1 VVLRRGGFQIRP
13 YRPTYLHKPLFSR
26 LPSFVHCWF
35 LLDAFLRLTYFTRNS
50 FPIGK
55 GEPMK
60 RIWLAVALLFFS
72 SQRLEALNHLR
83 AASGGFTTAIH
94 AVLWAAYEEKI
105 FRKYGLDVE
114 YLALNTGRLGMQMLL
129 SDDIQILFSTGV
141 TVVTTNLQ
149 KGDLTIIGGGLN
161 FFPTK
166 LITRPEIKR
175 GVDLK
180 GKALAV
186 GGFGAAN
193 HMALLVALEK
203 LGINPKEVS
212 IIQVAG
218 GAAQLTALS
227 KGAVYGLMFNEPQAT
242 IAVKK
247 FGMHSLIDL
256 MESKAP
262 FPQNC
267 FIVKRNYLESNRDKV
282 TNFMKAVIESIYL
295 LKKDKP
301 LAVRLIKKYIRVNDE
316 EATIGYDYYL
326 AKHSEGILD
335 LPDRRG
341 LQFVIEETAKTNPK
355 AVGQTPESLRLTEPS
370 VLDEIK
376 KSGFVEKVKY

>member
-1 VVLRRGGFQIRP
+1 
-13 YRPTYLHKPLFSR
+13 
-26 LPSFVHCWF
+26 
-35 LLDAFLRLTYFTRNS
+35 
-50 FPIGK
+50 
-55 GEPMK
+55 MK
-60 RIWLAVALLFFS
+60 KIWLVAALLLWS
-72 SQRLEALNHLR
+72 SQPVEALDPTR

-105 FRKYGLDVE
+105 FHKYGLDVE

-175 GVDLK
+175 AADLR

-203 LGINPKEVS
+203 LGINSKEVS
-212 IIQVAG
+212 IIQVPG

-267 FIVKRNYLESNRDKV
+267 FIVKRSYLESNRDKV

-295 LKKDKP
+295 LKRDKP
-301 LAVRLIKKYIRVNDE
+301 LAIRLIKKYIRVNDE
-316 EATIGYDYYL
+316 EAAIGYDYYL
-326 AKHSEGILD
+326 AKHSEDILEV
-335 LPDRRG
+335 PDRRG
-341 LQFVIEETAKTNPK
+341 LQFVIDETAKTNPK
-355 AVGQTPESLRLTEPS
+355 ASGQTPESLRLTEPA

-376 KSGFVEKVKY
+376 KSGFLEKVK

>member
-1 VVLRRGGFQIRP
+1 MPRLHEETERSIKSRIVKKLLVRIRSTAENRPVPRVRALFTVLPVLPEKRERMRRTWIVVATILFLCLP
-13 YRPTYLHKPLFSR
+13 KAPL
-26 LPSFVHCWF
+26 
-35 LLDAFLRLTYFTRNS
+35 A
-50 FPIGK
+50 
-55 GEPMK
+55 
-60 RIWLAVALLFFS
+60 AV
-72 SQRLEALNHLR
+72 ENLR

-129 SDDIQILFSTGV
+129 SDDIQVLFSTGV

-149 KGDLTIIGGGLN
+149 KGDLAIIGGGLN

-166 LITRPEIKR
+166 LVTRPEIKR
-175 GVDLK
+175 AADLK

-203 LGINPKEVS
+203 LGLNNKEVS

-218 GAAQLTALS
+218 AAAQITALT
-227 KGAVYGLMFNEPQAT
+227 KGAIYGLMFNEPQAT
-242 IAVKK
+242 IAMKK

-256 MESKAP
+256 MESKIP

-267 FIVKRNYLESNRDKV
+267 FIVKRSYLESNREKV
-282 TNFMKAVIESIYL
+282 TNFMKAIVEAIYL
-295 LKKDKP
+295 LQRDRP
-301 LAVRLIKKYIRVNDE
+301 LAIRLIKKYIRVNDE
-316 EATIGYDYYL
+316 EAAIGYDYYL
-326 AKHSEGILD
+326 AKHGEGILD

-341 LQFVIEETAKTNPK
+341 LVFVIEEIAKTNPK
-355 AVGQTPESLRLTEPS
+355 AVGQTPETLRLLEPS

-376 KSGFVEKVKY
+376 KSGFVERVK

>member
-1 VVLRRGGFQIRP
+1 V
-13 YRPTYLHKPLFSR
+13 S
-26 LPSFVHCWF
+26 
-35 LLDAFLRLTYFTRNS
+35 
-50 FPIGK
+50 
-55 GEPMK
+55 
-60 RIWLAVALLFFS
+60 
-72 SQRLEALNHLR
+72 
-83 AASGGFTTAIH
+83 
-94 AVLWAAYEEKI
+94 
-105 FRKYGLDVE
+105 
-114 YLALNTGRLGMQMLL
+114 
-129 SDDIQILFSTGV
+129 
-141 TVVTTNLQ
+141 TNLQ
-149 KGDLTIIGGGLN
+149 KADLAIIGGGLN

-166 LITRPEIKR
+166 LVTRPEIKKAA
-175 GVDLK
+175 DLK
-180 GKALAV
+180 GKILAV

-203 LGINPKEVS
+203 LGVNPKEVS

-218 GAAQLTALS
+218 GGAQLTALA
-227 KGAVYGLMFNEPQAT
+227 KGAIFGLMFNEPQAT

-267 FIVKRNYLESNRDKV
+267 FIVKRSYLESNRDKV
-282 TNFMKAVIESIYL
+282 TSFMKAVIEAIYL
-295 LKKDKP
+295 LKKDRP
-301 LAVRLIKKYIRVNDE
+301 LAIRLIKKYIRVNDE
-316 EATIGYDYYL
+316 EAAIGYDYYL

-355 AVGQTPESLRLTEPS
+355 AVGQTPETLRLLEPS
-370 VLDEIK
+370 VLDELK